1 MARLHYAG
9 RNAHARNCTQRLG
22 GNAAS
27 GELSH
32 FCNNSYIGTK
42 SDSRKVT
49 VEKRGETPYGTR
61 SYLPGG
67 AASENRGGEEA
78 GCTPVFLVRKVARK
92 RCYFELVL
100 RQMPKEQM
108 DRLQFKRT

>member
-9 RNAHARNCTQRLG
+9 RDALARNCTQRLG

-27 GELSH
+27 GDLSH
-32 FCNNSYIGTK
+32 FCDNSYIGTK
-42 SDSRKVT
+42 SDSHKVT

-67 AASENRGGEEA
+67 AASENRA
-78 GCTPVFLVRKVARK
+78 ARRQVVPPCSLCGRPRGK

-100 RQMPKEQM
+100 RQMPKAQM

>member
-1 MARLHYAG
+1 MVRLYYAG
-9 RNAHARNCTQRLG
+9 RNTHARNCTQRLS

-67 AASENRGGEEA
+67 AA
-78 GCTPVFLVRKVARK
+78 P
-92 RCYFELVL
+92 
-100 RQMPKEQM
+100 
-108 DRLQFKRT
+108 

>member
-1 MARLHYAG
+1 MPPKISPVVFIQENGPVALCREECPREELYTTAR
-9 RNAHARNCTQRLG
+9 
-22 GNAAS
+22 GNAAL

-32 FCNNSYIGTK
+32 FCDHSYIGTK
-42 SDSRKVT
+42 SDSHKVT

-78 GCTPVFLVRKVARK
+78 GLSPRVPCAEGREENAVTLSWS
-92 RCYFELVL
+92 
-100 RQMPKEQM
+100 
-108 DRLQFKRT
+108 